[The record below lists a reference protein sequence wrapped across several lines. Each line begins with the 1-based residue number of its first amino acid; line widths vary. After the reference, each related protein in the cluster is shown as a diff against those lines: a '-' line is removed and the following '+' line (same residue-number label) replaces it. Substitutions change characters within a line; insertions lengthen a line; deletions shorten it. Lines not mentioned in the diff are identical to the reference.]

1 MLKVRKHA
9 MRRREAMIGIGAALA
24 APGIARAQN
33 SRVLRYVA
41 AGYGVV
47 QLDPLATTAYPT
59 LILALQIFESL
70 YGVDEN
76 LAPRPQM
83 AAGHVIEDD
92 GKRWVITVRDGLR
105 FHDGE
110 PVLAQDCVASINRW
124 MKRDSTGRTVAE
136 RLDALE
142 ATDDRT
148 VVFRLKK
155 PFPQLPFVIG
165 KSSPNM
171 MAVMP
176 ARLAAIDPNEAVP
189 ELVGSGPFR
198 FLSSEFSANSLTVL
212 ARFEGYEPRNE
223 PPSGTAGGRIAR
235 VDRVEWRVIPDPATQ
250 AAALITGEIDWI
262 GAPLPDLIPHLRED
276 RNIVVQVLDRFGQ
289 APWLRPNHASGPT
302 ANVGV
307 RRAIMAALDG
317 KEILAA
323 GFGGD
328 PGNVT
333 APIGVFCP
341 GSPFETKAG
350 MERLGPKSPNVIKTM
365 LREAGYQNERL
376 ALLHQADVPLHDAML
391 QVIAR
396 RLAEAGFNVDDQVTD
411 AATMF
416 KRRASRES
424 PDRRGWSLFFNVFS
438 CADSVNPL
446 LDGRLRTGAAAS
458 FGWPDAPVMEEL
470 RERWLGA
477 SDEIEQKHLAARIQ
491 DAAMADVLYVPL
503 GRYVTNSAWRSNVS
517 GILKSNQPVMWNIS
531 KS

>member
-1 MLKVRKHA
+1 
-9 MRRREAMIGIGAALA
+9 MRRRQVIIGMGVALA
-24 APGIARAQN
+24 APSIVRAQN

-59 LILALQIFESL
+59 LILGLQVFESL
-70 YGVDEN
+70 YSVDEN
-76 LAPRPQM
+76 LMPRPQM
-83 AAGHVIEDD
+83 AAGHVVEDD
-92 GKRWVITVRDGLR
+92 GKRWVITLRNGLR

-110 PVLAQDCVASINRW
+110 PVLARDCVASVHRW
-124 MKRDSTGRTVAE
+124 MKRDLTGRTMAE

-142 ATDDRT
+142 AADDRT

-155 PFPQLPFVIG
+155 PFPQLPFVLG
-165 KSSPNM
+165 KASPNM

-176 ARLAAIDPNEAVP
+176 ARLAATNPNEAVP

-198 FLSSEFSANSLTVL
+198 FLPSEFSANSLAVL

-250 AAALITGEIDWI
+250 AAALMTGEIDWI
-262 GAPLPDLIPHLRED
+262 GAPLPDVIPRLRED
-276 RNIVVQVLDRFGQ
+276 RNVVVQVVDRFGQ

-328 PGNVT
+328 PGDVT

-341 GSPFETKAG
+341 GSPFETEAG
-350 MERLGPKSPNVIKTM
+350 MERLGPKPPDAVKAM

-376 ALLHQADVPLHDAML
+376 VLLHQADVFMHDAML

-396 RLAEAGFNVDDQVTD
+396 RLAEAGFNVDDQVMD

-416 KRRASRES
+416 KRRASHEP
-424 PDRRGWSLFFNVFS
+424 PDRGGWSLFFNVAS
-438 CADSVNPL
+438 CADSGNPL
-446 LDGRLRTGAAAS
+446 LDGRLRTGAAAF
-458 FGWPDAPVMEEL
+458 FGWPDDPAMEEL

-477 SDEIEQKHLAARIQ
+477 SDDIEQKHIAVRIQ
-491 DAAMADVLYVPL
+491 ETALADVLYVPL

>member
-1 MLKVRKHA
+1 
-9 MRRREAMIGIGAALA
+9 MRRRQLMIGIGAALA
-24 APGIARAQN
+24 APTIVQAQS

-59 LILALQIFESL
+59 LILGLQMFESL
-70 YGVDEN
+70 YSVDEN
-76 LAPRPQM
+76 LSPRPQM

-92 GKRWVITVRDGLR
+92 GKRWVITLRDGLR

-110 PVLAQDCVASINRW
+110 PVLARDCVASVYRW
-124 MKRDSTGRTVAE
+124 MKRDLIGRTIAD

-142 ATDDRT
+142 AADDRT

-155 PFPQLPFVIG
+155 PFPQLPFVLG
-165 KSSPNM
+165 KASPNL

-176 ARLAAIDPNEAVP
+176 ARFAATDATAAVP
-189 ELVGSGPFR
+189 ELIGSGPFR
-198 FLSSEFSANSLTVL
+198 FVPSEFSANSLAVL
-212 ARFEGYEPRNE
+212 ARFEEYQPRNE
-223 PPSGTAGGRIAR
+223 PPSGTAGGRIAS

-250 AAALITGEIDWI
+250 AAALVTGEIDWL
-262 GAPLPDLIPHLRED
+262 GAPIPDVIPRLRQD
-276 RNIVVQVLDRFGQ
+276 RNVVVQVVDRFGQ

-341 GSPFETKAG
+341 GSPFETEAG
-350 MERLGPKSPNVIKTM
+350 MERLGPKPPDTVRAM
-365 LREAGYQNERL
+365 LREAGYQNEKL
-376 ALLHQADVPLHDAML
+376 VLLHQADVFMHDAML

-396 RLAEAGFNVDDQVTD
+396 RLTEAGFNLDDQVID

-416 KRRASRES
+416 KRRASREP
-424 PDRRGWSLFFNVFS
+424 PDRGGWSLFFNIGG
-438 CADSVNPL
+438 CADSVNPV
-446 LDGRLRTGAAAS
+446 LDGRLRTGAAAF
-458 FGWPDAPVMEEL
+458 FGWPEDPVMEEL
-470 RERWLGA
+470 RERWLEA
-477 SDEIEQKHLAARIQ
+477 SDEAEQEQLASRIQ
-491 DAAMADVLYVPL
+491 ETALADVLYVPL
-503 GRYVTNSAWRSNVS
+503 GRYVANSAWRSNVT

>member
-1 MLKVRKHA
+1 
-9 MRRREAMIGIGAALA
+9 MRRREVMIGIGAALA
-24 APGIARAQN
+24 APAIARAQN
-33 SRVLRYVA
+33 SRTLRYVA

-59 LILALQIFESL
+59 LILALQVFESL
-70 YGVDEN
+70 YSVDDN
-76 LAPRPQM
+76 LSPRPQM
-83 AAGHVIEDD
+83 AAGHLVEDD
-92 GKRWVITVRDGLR
+92 GKRWVITLRNGLR

-110 PVLAQDCVASINRW
+110 PVLARDCVASIDRW
-124 MKRDSTGRTVAE
+124 TKRDLTGGMIAE

-142 ATDDRT
+142 AADDKT

-155 PFPQLPFVIG
+155 PFPQLPFVLG
-165 KSSPNM
+165 KASPNM

-176 ARLAAIDPNEAVP
+176 ARLAATNPNEAVP
-189 ELVGSGPFR
+189 ELIGSGPFR
-198 FLSSEFSANSLTVL
+198 FLPGEFSANSLAVL
-212 ARFEGYEPRNE
+212 ARFDGYQPRNE
-223 PPSGTAGGRIAR
+223 PPSGTAGGRVAR
-235 VDRVEWRVIPDPATQ
+235 VDRIEWRVIPDPATQ
-250 AAALITGEIDWI
+250 AAALMTGEIDWI
-262 GAPLPDLIPHLRED
+262 GAPLPDVIPLLRKD
-276 RNIVVQVLDRFGQ
+276 RNIVVQVIDRFGQ

-328 PGNVT
+328 TGDVM

-341 GSPFETKAG
+341 GSTFETEAG
-350 MERLGPKSPNVIKTM
+350 MGRLGPKPPDTIKAM

-376 ALLHQADVPLHDAML
+376 VLLHQADVPLHDAML

-396 RLAEAGFNVDDQVTD
+396 RLAEAGFNVDDQVMD

-416 KRRASRES
+416 KRRASREP
-424 PDRRGWSLFFNVFS
+424 PDRGGWSLFFNIGS

-446 LDGRLRTGAAAS
+446 LDPRLRTGAAS
-458 FGWPDAPVMEEL
+458 FFGWPSDPVMEEL
-470 RERWLGA
+470 HERWLEA
-477 SDEIEQKHLAARIQ
+477 SDEKEQMDLAARIQ
-491 DAAMADVLYVPL
+491 EVALADVLYVPL
-503 GRYVTNSAWRSNVS
+503 GRHVTNSAWRSNVS
-517 GILKSNQPVMWNIS
+517 GILNSNQPVMWNIS